1 MRSVFLA
8 LAAACAAAASIIA
21 CLSLMPVREAAAQD
35 VRPAQPPCSC
45 TLPQDAPRASPR
57 PKFADHSQ
65 ALDDADEITALNA
78 IGVALS
84 EVGDGSSYVWHS
96 RHGRLSGVVQPTA
109 SFRDA
114 AGRVC
119 RHLVLVLT
127 TGVRSGRV
135 EGVACRL
142 ADGNWQ
148 LEG

>member
-1 MRSVFLA
+1 MRSGFLS
-8 LAAACAAAASIIA
+8 LAACVATASLVA
-21 CLSLMPVREAAAQD
+21 SLALMPVRKAAAQE

-45 TLPQDAPRASPR
+45 SLPQEAPRASPR

-65 ALDDADEITALNA
+65 GLDDTDEIATLDA
-78 IGVALS
+78 IRVALS
-84 EVGDGSSYVWHS
+84 EVGDGSTYVWHS
-96 RHGRLSGVVQPTA
+96 QNGRLSGVIQPTV
-109 SFRDA
+109 SFKDT

-119 RHLVLVLT
+119 RHIVLVLT

-142 ADGNWQ
+142 TDGRWQ

>member
-1 MRSVFLA
+1 MRSVSLA
-8 LAAACAAAASIIA
+8 LAAGLAAASIVA
-21 CLSLMPVREAAAQD
+21 CLSLMPARDAAAQE
-35 VRPAQPPCSC
+35 VRPAPPPCNCS
-45 TLPQDAPRASPR
+45 LPHDAPRASPR

-65 ALDDADEITALNA
+65 DLDDADEIATLNA
-78 IGVALS
+78 IRVALS

-96 RHGRLSGVVQPTA
+96 RHGRLSGVIQPTA
-109 SFRDA
+109 SFKDT

>member
-1 MRSVFLA
+1 MRSGFLS
-8 LAAACAAAASIIA
+8 LAAAVAAAALISSIA
-21 CLSLMPVREAAAQD
+21 VMPVRMAAAQE

-45 TLPQDAPRASPR
+45 SLPQEAPRASPR

-65 ALDDADEITALNA
+65 GLDDTDEIATLDA
-78 IGVALS
+78 IRVALS
-84 EVGDGSSYVWHS
+84 EVGDGSTYVWHS
-96 RHGRLSGVVQPTA
+96 QNGRLSGVIQPTA
-109 SFRDA
+109 SFKDA

-119 RHLVLVLT
+119 RHIVLVLT

-142 ADGNWQ
+142 ADGRWQ